1 MDQQTMLERP
11 VSGLVFSM
19 SFPMVL
25 SMLVNALYNIVDSYF
40 VAKISG
46 EAMTALSLVF
56 PLQNL
61 ICAVG
66 VGFGIGIN
74 AAAAF
79 YLGAGDV
86 RKADDVVTQG
96 VILNTLHG
104 IILTFACIL
113 SIPMFLRSF
122 TEDVQVLRDGS
133 AYSVIVFLFAT
144 VQTLGGSFEKIF
156 QAAGRMKASM
166 SCMLAGCILNIVLDP
181 LLIFGAGPIP
191 GMGVCAA
198 AIATGLGQTA
208 SLAAYLILLLI
219 RPLPVKIRL
228 RKGLSTDKSYRR
240 IYAVGIP
247 AILNMALP
255 SLLIA
260 MLNGILAQISQ
271 VYVLIL
277 GIYYKLQTFIYLTA
291 NGIVQGIRPLV
302 GFSYGA
308 GRPDRI
314 KKIVKS
320 ALIFGS
326 VILAAG
332 TLLCMLLPAQLM
344 GLYSTDPLTIQEG
357 EKALRIISCGFM
369 ASTISVVLSGTFEGL
384 GKGMA
389 SLTISMIRYIAII
402 PTAFV
407 LSLCFQATGV
417 WNAFWITEVAAALV
431 SLVLLGRYGLLA
443 KIALPIG

>member
-191 GMGVCAA
+191 GMGVCGA

-219 RPLPVKIRL
+219 RLLPVKIRL

>member
-1 MDQQTMLERP
+1 
-11 VSGLVFSM
+11 
-19 SFPMVL
+19 
-25 SMLVNALYNIVDSYF
+25 
-40 VAKISG
+40 
-46 EAMTALSLVF
+46 
-56 PLQNL
+56 
-61 ICAVG
+61 
-66 VGFGIGIN
+66 
-74 AAAAF
+74 
-79 YLGAGDV
+79 
-86 RKADDVVTQG
+86 
-96 VILNTLHG
+96 
-104 IILTFACIL
+104 
-113 SIPMFLRSF
+113 
-122 TEDVQVLRDGS
+122 
-133 AYSVIVFLFAT
+133 
-144 VQTLGGSFEKIF
+144 
-156 QAAGRMKASM
+156 M

-191 GMGVCAA
+191 GMGVCGA

>member
-1 MDQQTMLERP
+1 
-11 VSGLVFSM
+11 
-19 SFPMVL
+19 
-25 SMLVNALYNIVDSYF
+25 
-40 VAKISG
+40 
-46 EAMTALSLVF
+46 
-56 PLQNL
+56 
-61 ICAVG
+61 
-66 VGFGIGIN
+66 
-74 AAAAF
+74 
-79 YLGAGDV
+79 
-86 RKADDVVTQG
+86 
-96 VILNTLHG
+96 
-104 IILTFACIL
+104 
-113 SIPMFLRSF
+113 
-122 TEDVQVLRDGS
+122 
-133 AYSVIVFLFAT
+133 
-144 VQTLGGSFEKIF
+144 
-156 QAAGRMKASM
+156 
-166 SCMLAGCILNIVLDP
+166 
-181 LLIFGAGPIP
+181 
-191 GMGVCAA
+191 
-198 AIATGLGQTA
+198 
-208 SLAAYLILLLI
+208 
-219 RPLPVKIRL
+219 
-228 RKGLSTDKSYRR
+228 
-240 IYAVGIP
+240 
-247 AILNMALP
+247 MALP

-344 GLYSTDPLTIQEG
+344 GLNSTDPLTIQEG